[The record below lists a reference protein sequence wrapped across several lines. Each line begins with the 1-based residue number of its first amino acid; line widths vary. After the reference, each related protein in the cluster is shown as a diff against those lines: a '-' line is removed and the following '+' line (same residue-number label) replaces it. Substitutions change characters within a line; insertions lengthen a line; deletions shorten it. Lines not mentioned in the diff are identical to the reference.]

1 MRVSVLIPDG
11 ESHLLIFVINSLS
24 QIKGIEIHVMS
35 NVKFISMRSS
45 RYIASFAY
53 YPKTENEQLWIT
65 NVNNVII
72 KHKID
77 LVMPI
82 FENCMET
89 IIKHKK
95 SFVGEKLCLLPDL
108 VNFGKA
114 RNKWLLTQHLLLN
127 NIPFPKS
134 VLYSP
139 NESLTLTLENLRF
152 PIIIKPVIGSGG
164 GDGVYLFQNRDEL
177 ESYLHT
183 KKFDCAQIIQEY
195 VKGYD
200 IGCSVLCKSGNIL
213 AFTIQKATM
222 LNSNPFKPWLG
233 VEFVYE
239 EDLYAI
245 VERLMKSLTWYGVA
259 HIDLKY
265 DVDNQTFKIIEVNT
279 RFWGSLDASLI
290 AGVNFPHLYCLASKN
305 ESFET
310 PQYKNINYLNLKGL
324 AKTLFKD
331 KSLLFDFNF
340 IMKNTPVGFALK
352 DPLPIIFKYM
362 VLSKNVFFV
371 KLKAKFKIIKMIQSK
386 Y

>member
-1 MRVSVLIPDG
+1 MRISVLIPDG
-11 ESHLLIFVINSLS
+11 ESHLLIFVVNSLS
-24 QIKGIEIHVMS
+24 QIKGIKIHVMS

-45 RYIASFAY
+45 RYIDSFSY
-53 YPKTENEQLWIT
+53 YPKTENEQQWIT
-65 NVNNVII
+65 NVNNEIT

-82 FENCMET
+82 FEDGIET
-89 IIKHKK
+89 IIKHKR
-95 SFVGEKLCLLPDL
+95 SFVGEKICLLPDL

-139 NESLTLTLENLRF
+139 NESLSLENLRF
-152 PIIIKPVIGSGG
+152 PIISKPIIGSGG
-164 GDGVYLFQNRDEL
+164 GDGVCLLQNREEL
-177 ESYLHT
+177 ESYLLS
-183 KKFDCAQIIQEY
+183 KKFDDAQIIQEY

-222 LNSNPFKPWLG
+222 LNSNPFKPLLG

-245 VERLMKSLTWYGVA
+245 VERLMKSLNWYGVA

-265 DVDNQTFKIIEVNT
+265 DVENKTFKVIEVNT

-290 AGVNFPHLYCLASKN
+290 AGVNFPHLYCLASSN
-305 ESFET
+305 EPFEI

-324 AKTLFKD
+324 TKTLIKD

-362 VLSKNVFFV
+362 VLSKNIFFV
-371 KLKAKFKIIKMIQSK
+371 KLKAKFKIFKLI
-386 Y
+386 